1 MSASDAHFS
10 KHVYFDRHF
19 GCMAARVLPG
29 EYYFTTSDMA
39 ILTVLGS
46 CVSACLRD
54 RVSGIGGMNHF
65 MLPYGGSSSGG
76 ADADGPVSASMR
88 YGTQAMEILINQLL
102 KAGAHRAN
110 LEAKVFGGG
119 RVLSGMQA
127 MNVGERNAAFV
138 KDYLRAEKIS
148 VAAADL
154 NDIHPR
160 KVVYFPRTGKVLM
173 KKLESADSRLAQVE
187 QQYSTKLQ
195 STPIAG
201 EIELF

>member
-1 MSASDAHFS
+1 MNAGDEHFA

-19 GCMAARVLPG
+19 KCMAARVLPG
-29 EYYFTTSDMA
+29 EYYFTTGDMA

-46 CVSACLRD
+46 CVSACIRD
-54 RVSGIGGMNHF
+54 RQTGIGGMNHF
-65 MLPYGGSSSGG
+65 MLPNGGDVDSP
-76 ADADGPVSASMR
+76 ASASMR

-102 KAGAHRAN
+102 KAGAQRAS

-119 RVLSGMQA
+119 RVLSGMHA

-138 KDYLRAEKIS
+138 KDYLRAEKIP
-148 VAAADL
+148 VAASDL

-160 KVVYFPRTGKVLM
+160 KIAYFPRTGKVM
-173 KKLESADSRLAQVE
+173 VKKLETADSKLVQVE
-187 QQYSTKLQ
+187 QQYSRTLQ
-195 STPIAG
+195 ATPVAG

>member
-1 MSASDAHFS
+1 MSPGDEHFA

-19 GCMAARVLPG
+19 KCMAARVLPG
-29 EYYFTTSDMA
+29 EYYFTTGDMA

-46 CVSACLRD
+46 CVSACVRD
-54 RVSGIGGMNHF
+54 RVTGIGGMNHF
-65 MLPYGGSSSGG
+65 MLPNGG
-76 ADADGPVSASMR
+76 DADSPASASIR

-102 KAGAHRAN
+102 KAGAQRTN

-138 KDYLRAEKIS
+138 REYLRAEKIP

-154 NDIHPR
+154 NDVHPR
-160 KVVYFPRTGKVLM
+160 KVAYFPRTGKVLV
-173 KKLESADSRLAQVE
+173 KKLETADSKLVQVE
-187 QQYSTKLQ
+187 QQYSKTLQ
-195 STPIAG
+195 ATPVAG

>member
-1 MSASDAHFS
+1 MSPGDAHLA

-19 GCMAARVLPG
+19 KCMAARVLPG
-29 EYYFTTSDMA
+29 EYYFTTGDMA

-46 CVSACLRD
+46 CVSACVRD
-54 RVSGIGGMNHF
+54 RMTGIGGMNHF
-65 MLPYGGSSSGG
+65 MLPNGG
-76 ADADGPVSASMR
+76 DADSPASASMR

-102 KAGAHRAN
+102 KAGAQRTN

-119 RVLSGMQA
+119 RVLSGMHA

-138 KDYLRAEKIS
+138 KEYLRAEKIP

-154 NDIHPR
+154 NDVHPR
-160 KVVYFPRTGKVLM
+160 KVVYFPRTGKVM
-173 KKLESADSRLAQVE
+173 VKKLETADSKLVQVE
-187 QQYSTKLQ
+187 QQYSKTLQ
-195 STPIAG
+195 ATPVAG

>member
-1 MSASDAHFS
+1 MSAGDAHFS
-10 KHVYFDRHF
+10 KQVYFDRHF

-29 EYYFTTSDMA
+29 EYYFTTADMA

-54 RVSGIGGMNHF
+54 RVSGVGGMNHF
-65 MLPYGGSSSGG
+65 MLPHGGSS
-76 ADADGPVSASMR
+76 ADAEGPASASMR

-102 KAGAHRAN
+102 KAGAQRAN

-119 RVLSGMQA
+119 RVLSGMHA
-127 MNVGERNAAFV
+127 LNVGERNAAFV
-138 KDYLRAEKIS
+138 RDYLRAEKIP

-160 KVVYFPRTGKVLM
+160 KVAYFPRSGKVLV
-173 KKLESADSRLAQVE
+173 KKLASADKRLVQVE
-187 QQYSTKLQ
+187 QQYSTTLQ
-195 STPIAG
+195 ATPVAG